1 MPRVSISSNKGSY
14 VQWVNQ
20 AQRWGFHKYNT
31 RNHSPS
37 RITQTVAQNELR
49 QQLSLSQS
57 DGAYTHTQPTG
68 PVHDTV
74 PHTFSIQG
82 DYSRTCDLDQA
93 PQPSQYA
100 MNASQAKDMASWL
113 HIGNSGRPGEQYS
126 HAPGQTYTDT
136 FAHTQSAPD
145 LSQNESMMPYMP
157 SGMSH
162 NSSGIL
168 NTRNP
173 KDSGTLPNPHITY
186 PLNDEE
192 FNLGSIP
199 AEAKSALVTS
209 YVPYTHNGDDLQ
221 WVNTLAQEQSVAVA
235 SQAPR
240 ALSGDGSGPGSIH
253 TNIGTWPG
261 SGPINQNPQSPPYYH
276 NYENLDEFPPQ

>member
-1 MPRVSISSNKGSY
+1 MPLVSISSNKGSY

-37 RITQTVAQNELR
+37 RITQTVAQDELR

-57 DGAYTHTQPTG
+57 DGAYTHNQPTD

-82 DYSRTCDLDQA
+82 DYSRTCDLHQA

-100 MNASQAKDMASWL
+100 MNASQAINKASWL

-157 SGMSH
+157 SG
-162 NSSGIL
+162 IL
-168 NTRNP
+168 NTRNQ

-186 PLNDEE
+186 PLNDEQ
-192 FNLGSIP
+192 FDLGSIP
-199 AEAKSALVTS
+199 AEAQSALVTS
-209 YVPYTHNGDDLQ
+209 YVPYTHNGDDLH
-221 WVNTLAQEQSVAVA
+221 WANTLTREQSAAVA
-235 SQAPR
+235 SQIPHTLNGEASDP
-240 ALSGDGSGPGSIH
+240 ASIH

-261 SGPINQNPQSPPYYH
+261 SGPINQTPQSPPYYY
-276 NYENLDEFPPQ
+276 NYEEFPPQ